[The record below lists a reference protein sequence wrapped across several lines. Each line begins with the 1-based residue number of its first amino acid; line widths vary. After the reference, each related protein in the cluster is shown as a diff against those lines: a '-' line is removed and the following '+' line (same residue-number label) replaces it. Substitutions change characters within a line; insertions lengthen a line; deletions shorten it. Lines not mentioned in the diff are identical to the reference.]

1 MLVTVLILFGLLA
14 LLLILNVPLV
24 VALGLPTMLA
34 MFYNGYSLETFV
46 QQSYVAASSFPLL
59 AIPFFM
65 FAGKIMEEGGLSERI
80 VRFANSLVGW
90 LPGGLNHVLIV
101 ASAFFGALC
110 GSAPAT
116 TAAIGSIMI
125 PEMRRRGYS
134 AASAAGLQAVAGTLG
149 TIIPPSIPMIVY
161 GVVTGTS
168 IGDLFIAGVGPGIL
182 LAGLLMITSA
192 FRTRREDQKVQQPF
206 SIQEVGKS
214 FMVSTGALM
223 VPVIV
228 LGGIYG
234 GFFTPTEAGAVA
246 VFYAAFAATIFYR
259 GLNRPKV
266 NSIVAGAVVNTILVM
281 AIVAF
286 SGAFSWL
293 LTIEGIAKASSEF
306 LLGHAESKIVFL
318 LIINILF
325 LIVGTFMETIPA
337 ILIFAP
343 LITPA
348 AKAFGIDPVHLGTI
362 IVVNISLGMATPPVG
377 VNLFV
382 AASVSKVDV
391 FKVIVGS
398 LPYLMAMVTGL
409 LIITYWPALSL
420 TLPGMMR

>member
-1 MLVTVLILFGLLA
+1 MVITVLILFGLLA
-14 LLLILNVPLV
+14 VLLVLNVPLV

-34 MFYNGYSLETFV
+34 MFYNGYGLDTFV
-46 QQSYVAASSFPLL
+46 QQSYVATSSFPLL

-65 FAGKIMEEGGLSERI
+65 FAGKIMEEGGLSGRI

-101 ASAFFGALC
+101 ASAFFGALS

-134 AASAAGLQAVAGTLG
+134 TVSAAGLQAVAGTLG
-149 TIIPPSIPMIVY
+149 TIVPPSIPMIVY
-161 GVVTGTS
+161 GVATGTS

-182 LAGLLMITSA
+182 LAGMLMMMSTFKA
-192 FRTRREDQKVQQPF
+192 ATGKVDVRQPF
-206 SIQEVGKS
+206 SLQEVGKS
-214 FMVSTGALM
+214 FTISIAALL
-223 VPVIV
+223 VPIIV
-228 LGGIYG
+228 LGGIYAG
-234 GFFTPTEAGAVA
+234 IFTPTEAGAVA
-246 VFYAAFAATIFYR
+246 VFYAAFAATVIYR
-259 GLNRPKV
+259 GLNRRRI
-266 NSIVAGAVVNTILVM
+266 NSIFVGSIVNTILVM

-286 SGAFSWL
+286 SGAFSWI

-306 LLGHAESKIVFL
+306 LLSYAESKVVFL
-318 LIINILF
+318 LIINVLF

-348 AKAFGIDPVHLGTI
+348 AAAFQIDPVHLGTI
-362 IVVNISLGMATPPVG
+362 VVVNISLGMATPPVG

-382 AASVSKVDV
+382 AASVSKEDV
-391 FKVIVGS
+391 FEIIRGA
-398 LPYLMAMVTGL
+398 LPYLATMIAGL
-409 LIITYWPALSL
+409 LIITFWPPLSL
-420 TLPGMMR
+420 TLPSMMR

>member
-1 MLVTVLILFGLLA
+1 MLITVLILFGLLG
-14 LLLILNVPLV
+14 LLLVLNVPLV

-182 LAGLLMITSA
+182 LAALLMITSV
-192 FRTRREDQKVQQPF
+192 FRTSRENQQTREPF
-206 SIQEVGKS
+206 SLPEAGKS
-214 FMVSTGALM
+214 FTVSIGALL

-234 GFFTPTEAGAVA
+234 GLFTPTEAGAVA
-246 VFYAAFAATIFYR
+246 VFYAAFAATVFYR
-259 GLNRPKV
+259 GLNRRKV
-266 NSIVAGAVVNTILVM
+266 NSIVVGSVVNTILVM

-382 AASVSKVDV
+382 AASVSKEEV
-391 FKVIVGS
+391 FKVILGS
-398 LPYLMAMVTGL
+398 LPYLLAMITGL
-409 LIITYWPALSL
+409 MLITYWPALSL

>member
-1 MLVTVLILFGLLA
+1 MLITVLILFGLLG
-14 LLLILNVPLV
+14 LLLVLNVPLV

-182 LAGLLMITSA
+182 LAALLMITSV
-192 FRTRREDQKVQQPF
+192 FRTSRENQQTREPF
-206 SIQEVGKS
+206 SLQEVGKS
-214 FMVSTGALM
+214 FTVSIGALL

-234 GFFTPTEAGAVA
+234 GLFTPTEAGAVA

-259 GLNRPKV
+259 GLNRRKV
-266 NSIVAGAVVNTILVM
+266 NSIVVGSVVNTILVM

-382 AASVSKVDV
+382 AASVSKENV
-391 FKVIVGS
+391 FKVIQGS
-398 LPYLMAMVTGL
+398 LPYLLAMITGL
-409 LIITYWPALSL
+409 MLITYWPALSL